1 MKKIF
6 LFTCTFVA
14 FAITGCEKEPIGYPS
29 QDASESNLSLNK
41 SLKLNGN
48 SVYVS
53 SNTSGVLGIFD
64 ISTGLISPT
73 LKSIHVPYA
82 DADGVEYDGNRDAVY
97 QVNRTDKKLV
107 VLANISATSDG
118 EMVVPSAM
126 GPSTFASGRGSTIYN
141 NKVVVTDNVGPDKF
155 VSYHVNDDNIS
166 EFRSYNVGFKVWDAV
181 ATGKDLWAIEDQT
194 NKLAYF
200 QNFHMAPSGD
210 LMPTMEV
217 AIEGL
222 VRTHGLNYDASTDT
236 MVLTDIGAA
245 NNSSG
250 QTPNFASDGALVI
263 ITNFSNKFYA
273 AGNGGMISS
282 SDQIRIAGDMT
293 QLGNPVD
300 VAISSSKN
308 AIFVA
313 ERAQQKFLVFDMP
326 TSSCNCA
333 PIYSV
338 DFTGASS
345 VTTDF

>member
-6 LFTCTFVA
+6 LFACIIAA
-14 FAITGCEKEPIGYPS
+14 FAFTNCEKEPIGYTS
-29 QDASESNLSLNK
+29 QDSLESNLSFNK
-41 SLKLNGN
+41 KSKLNGT

-64 ISTGLISPT
+64 LSTGMMSPT
-73 LKSIHVPYA
+73 LKSVTVPYA

-97 QVNRTDKKLV
+97 QVNRTDKQLV
-107 VLANISATSDG
+107 ALANISATSDG
-118 EMVVPSAM
+118 DMITPSAM
-126 GPSTFASGRGSTIYN
+126 GPSTFASGRGSALYN
-141 NKVVVTDNVGPDKF
+141 NKVVVTDNVGPDKLM
-155 VSYHVNDDNIS
+155 SYHVNDDNIS
-166 EFRSYNVGFKVWDAV
+166 DFRQYNVGFKVWDVV

-200 QNFHMAPSGD
+200 KDFHMAPSGD
-210 LMPTMEV
+210 LTPTKEV

-245 NNSSG
+245 NNASG

-263 ITNFSNKFYA
+263 ITNFSNKFNA
-273 AGNGGMISS
+273 AGDGGMISS
-282 SDQIRIAGDMT
+282 SDQVRIAGDMT

-300 VAISSSKN
+300 VAISSSKGV
-308 AIFVA
+308 IFVA
-313 ERAQQKFLVFDMP
+313 ERAQQKFLVFDIP
-326 TSSCNCA
+326 TSNCNCA
-333 PIYSV
+333 PVYSTN
-338 DFTGASS
+338 FAGASS